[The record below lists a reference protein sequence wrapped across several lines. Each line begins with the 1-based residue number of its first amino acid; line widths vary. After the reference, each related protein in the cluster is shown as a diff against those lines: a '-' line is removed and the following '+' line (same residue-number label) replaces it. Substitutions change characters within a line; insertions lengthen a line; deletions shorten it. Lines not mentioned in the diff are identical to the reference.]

1 MPISA
6 DTAVFPENAVELIAS
21 SVQLLDDTLSV
32 FMRPLRN
39 TDPEFTVGVFGA
51 RWEPDDSSYE
61 MRGQANRGPSLS
73 RYMIVI
79 QAMVK
84 DMEEVRGLRRSSNL
98 GAAIRVML
106 LRDPALGVAFQSL
119 RATPGG
125 TTESSRRW
133 GVRAHDFISN
143 ELSGTWT
150 YLSTL
155 EFMIETE
162 TV

>member
-1 MPISA
+1 MIDA
-6 DTAVFPENAVELIAS
+6 DVAVFPENAVEVIAEA
-21 SVQLLDDTLSV
+21 VKTLDDSLQV

-51 RWEPDDSSYE
+51 RWEPDEGSYE
-61 MRGQANRGPSLS
+61 MRGVPNRGPTLS
-73 RYMIVI
+73 RYAIVI

-84 DMEEVRGLRRSSNL
+84 DMEEVRGFRRSSNL
-98 GAAIRVML
+98 GAAIRTML

-125 TTESSRRW
+125 TIESSRRW